1 MTALGQVA
9 EISRKAIKWGAIGL
23 VVLMAGRVIVGGI
36 ISWYKNTFPDLPEP
50 TIGFGILP
58 LVSFPEKETQPL
70 TYRLETITGGLPE
83 MPPQADVLFSP
94 PQRPNLLALERS
106 VADAAALGFKG
117 TPEKVNETSYRF
129 RNTTPIPMTLTV
141 SIYDGRFMWRTDW
154 SSNPNFLAEK
164 NLPSR
169 EQAIKEAKDL
179 VKRVAPEAEDI
190 FSGVA
195 EVSYLRG
202 AAGTFQ
208 PAIALSEADFIQVDL
223 YRALYKDAYAFVTPE
238 PKRGIVRV
246 ILSGNPRSGRVLQL
260 MYAYFPI
267 QYTAVETYPLK
278 PISLAWQELQEGK
291 GYVAAYESNA
301 SEVVIR
307 SVELAYFDSFDPQTY
322 IQPVYVFKGDDSFV
336 GYVQAVKDPTSVGN
350 TSN

>member
-36 ISWYKNTFPDLPEP
+36 ISWYNTTFPDLPEP

-58 LVSFPEKETQPL
+58 PVSFPEKEAQSL
-70 TYRLETITGGLPE
+70 SYRLETITGGLPV
-83 MPPQADVLFSP
+83 MPTQAVVLYSP

-117 TPEKVNETSYRF
+117 TAEKVNETSYRF

-141 SIYDGRFMWRTDW
+141 SIYDGRFMWRADW

-169 EQAIKEAKDL
+169 EQAIKEARDL

-195 EVSYLRG
+195 EVSYLKG
-202 AAGTFQ
+202 AAGAFQ
-208 PAIALSEADFIQVDL
+208 SAIALSEADFIQVDL
-223 YRALYKDAYAFVTPE
+223 YRALYQDAYAFVTPE
-238 PKRGIVRV
+238 HDRGIVRV
-246 ILSGNPRSGRVLQL
+246 ILSGNPRAGRVLQM

-267 QYTAVETYPLK
+267 NYEAVETYPLK
-278 PISLAWQELQEGK
+278 PIDLAWQELQEGK
-291 GYVAAYESNA
+291 GYVAGHESN
-301 SEVVIR
+301 SGDVVIR
-307 SVELAYFDSFDPQTY
+307 SVELAYFDSFEPQTY

-336 GYVQAVKDPTSVGN
+336 GYVQAVKDPTTAVREEN
-350 TSN
+350 